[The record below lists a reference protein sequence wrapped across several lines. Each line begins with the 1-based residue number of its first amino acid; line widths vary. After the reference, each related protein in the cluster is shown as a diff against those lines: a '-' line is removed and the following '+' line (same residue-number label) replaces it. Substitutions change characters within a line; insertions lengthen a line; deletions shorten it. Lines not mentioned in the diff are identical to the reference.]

1 MKCECSYDFLLHFP
15 FYSIEKMEKANSK
28 FRIGL
33 MFGMMAFSLIGS
45 AYAVMLGKRDV
56 REHMTIAK
64 KNSERYRNAE
74 KKQ

>member
-1 MKCECSYDFLLHFP
+1 MICLLYCP
-15 FYSIEKMEKANSK
+15 FCSIEKMEKANSR
-28 FRIGL
+28 FRIGI
-33 MFGMMAFSLIGS
+33 MFVMMAFSLVGS

-74 KKQ
+74 KKTEE